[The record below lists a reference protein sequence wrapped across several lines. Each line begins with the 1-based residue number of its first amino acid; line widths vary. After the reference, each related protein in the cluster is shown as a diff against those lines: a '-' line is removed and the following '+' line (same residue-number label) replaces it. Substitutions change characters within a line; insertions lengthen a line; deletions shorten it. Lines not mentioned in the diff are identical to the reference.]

1 MTERATPKRRPGRRP
16 GTADT
21 RGAVLAAA
29 RKIFAEKG
37 YDKATVRG
45 IAAEAGVDPAL
56 VHHYFASKEGVF
68 VAAMQFPVNPAA
80 VLPTILGGPPEQIGE
95 RLVRFLLTMISTP
108 EAREPIV
115 ALLRTAMVNEQ
126 AVDMLREFITEAIL
140 TRVAEALC
148 IPPIRMEVAFAQMF
162 GVLMMRYIVKLE
174 PLASADTEELVEI
187 LAPTLQRYLS
197 A

>member
-1 MTERATPKRRPGRRP
+1 MTEQAPPRRRPGRRP
-16 GTADT
+16 GSADT
-21 RGAVLAAA
+21 RGQVLAAA

-56 VHHYFASKEGVF
+56 VHHYFSSKEGVF
-68 VAAMQFPVNPAA
+68 VAAMQFPVVPADM
-80 VLPTILGGPPEQIGE
+80 LPKILAGPHEQIGE
-95 RLVRFLLTMISTP
+95 RIVRFLLTMTSAP
-108 EAREPIV
+108 EAREPVV
-115 ALLRTAMVNEQ
+115 ALMRTAMVNEQ
-126 AVDMLREFITEAIL
+126 AAGMLREFITDAIL
-140 TRVAEALC
+140 VRVAQALS

-162 GVLMMRYIVKLE
+162 GVLMMRYIVELE

-187 LAPTLQRYLS
+187 LAPTVQRYLT